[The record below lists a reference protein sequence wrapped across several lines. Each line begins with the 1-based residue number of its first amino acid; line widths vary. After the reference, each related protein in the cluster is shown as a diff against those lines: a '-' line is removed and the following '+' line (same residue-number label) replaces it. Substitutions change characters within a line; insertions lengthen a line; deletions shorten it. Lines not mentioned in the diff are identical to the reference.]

1 MRRAASIASSVPA
14 SAAAAISA
22 DSTRTALLA
31 DLKLFGLT
39 YAAGFLVV
47 SLFLA

>member
-1 MRRAASIASSVPA
+1 MRQAASLAPPVPA
-14 SAAAAISA
+14 SAAAALSA
-22 DSTRTALLA
+22 GSARDALLA

-47 SLFLA
+47 SLVLA